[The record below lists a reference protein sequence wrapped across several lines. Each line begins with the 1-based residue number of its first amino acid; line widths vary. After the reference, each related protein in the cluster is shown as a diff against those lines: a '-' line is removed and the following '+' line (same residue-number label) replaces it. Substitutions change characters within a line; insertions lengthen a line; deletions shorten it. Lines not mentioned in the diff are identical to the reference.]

1 MGPEFE
7 NGDGRLRPSRQ
18 QHASPA
24 QRGPRRD
31 AQPLHATPLAA
42 VPIPRSRGPVLIIF
56 FRAIFYL
63 FNGNSADLR
72 PCITPCDSLSALL
85 TVPCCTID
93 HLHSSRP

>member
-42 VPIPRSRGPVLIIF
+42 VLFHARGGRF
-56 FRAIFYL
+56 L
-63 FNGNSADLR
+63 FLR
-72 PCITPCDSLSALL
+72 DFLLVQNFAYCDHAITPCDSLSALL